1 MTSIKRNFPRLTAML
16 LACLFV
22 LPANFSNQAFAE
34 EQIKSSALENNET
47 ELNRPVP
54 FTNDFSV
61 TAEGEFAKDKA
72 AEMLERY
79 PELNANP
86 YAILVEFQPD
96 ADDKDVQELLADTNS
111 QIVDFY
117 PTVNWYLIETLSG
130 NRNTKNSFESS
141 SLVKHAAYD
150 STLRLTSLNTND
162 PLINDLWGLDGN
174 HGIDA
179 EVAWPL
185 SSNASE
191 VIVAVI
197 DSGIDPLHPDL
208 SGVLW
213 NNDDEIPNN
222 GIDDDANGYIDDT
235 YGWDFTGEY
244 DNIPQDGHGHGTHVA
259 GTIAATRNNNE
270 GIAGVAN
277 NVKNYGT
284 AFFRQVREW
293 NHILGDKRTRIRSS

>member
-1 MTSIKRNFPRLTAML
+1 
-16 LACLFV
+16 
-22 LPANFSNQAFAE
+22 
-34 EQIKSSALENNET
+34 
-47 ELNRPVP
+47 
-54 FTNDFSV
+54 
-61 TAEGEFAKDKA
+61 
-72 AEMLERY
+72 MLERY
-79 PELNANP
+79 PKLNANP

-141 SLVKHAAYD
+141 PLVKHAAYD

-185 SSNASE
+185 SSNATE

-277 NVKNYGT
+277 NVKIMGLR
-284 AFFRQVREW
+284 F
-293 NHILGDKRTRIRSS
+293 